1 MNGNAFD
8 QDPKWSGWRP
18 LSAGILALVILV
30 GGLGFW
36 SVSAEISGAV
46 VAPGQVKVE
55 SNRQVIQHPEGG
67 VVGEILVGESDL
79 VQEGEVLIRLDGS
92 QLVSE
97 LTIVEGQL
105 RELSARKARLEAER
119 DGVDTIVFAP
129 ELVTAAAD
137 DAHVASLLSG
147 EETLF
152 LSRNE
157 ALEQERNLLAEQ
169 NQQID
174 NRIEGLNAQ
183 LAALQEQAELMTRD
197 LEAEQTLLNQ
207 RLTRAARVSEIM
219 RDIAGQRG
227 QIGRIE
233 AEIAELRGQK
243 ASNGIALL
251 QLTTQRRE
259 NAVSRLRDLEFR
271 EIELRERRTSLQDRI
286 SRLEIRAPM
295 SGIVYGMQVFA
306 RQSVV
311 QPAQPVMYIVPQDQP
326 LVVSARVDA
335 INVDEVFVGQ
345 EAALKFPA
353 FDQRETPDIRGQVDR
368 ISADVLMDEATGQSY
383 YSVEIQLASA
393 EIDKLGSLTLLP
405 GMPVESFIQTGNRTP
420 LGYLVEPMA
429 AFFDRA
435 FRE

>member
-18 LSAGILALVILV
+18 LIAGILALVALL

-36 SVSAEISGAV
+36 AVRAEISGAV
-46 VAPGQVKVE
+46 VASGQVKVE
-55 SNRQVIQHPEGG
+55 SNRQIIQHPEGG
-67 VVGEILVGESDL
+67 VVGEILVTESD
-79 VQEGEVLIRLDGS
+79 VVGQGDVLIRLDGR
-92 QLVSE
+92 QLVTE
-97 LTIVEGQL
+97 LSIVEGQL
-105 RELSARKARLEAER
+105 RELSARKSRLEAER
-119 DGVDTIVFAP
+119 DGAEAVEFAA
-129 ELVTAAAD
+129 ELVAAAALD
-137 DAHVASLLSG
+137 TDAGGLLRG

-152 LSRNE
+152 LSRKE
-157 ALEQERNLLAEQ
+157 ALEQEVELLAEQ

-174 NRIEGLNAQ
+174 NRIGGLEAQ
-183 LAALQEQAELMTRD
+183 LAALEEQAELMRRD
-197 LEAEQTLLNQ
+197 LQAEQALLDQ

-271 EIELRERRTSLQDRI
+271 EIELRERRTALQDRI
-286 SRLEIRAPM
+286 SRLDIRAPV

-311 QPAQPVMYIVPQDQP
+311 QPAQPLMYIVPQDLP

-345 EAALKFPA
+345 EASLQFPA
-353 FDQRETPDIRGQVDR
+353 FDQRETPEIRGKVER
-368 ISADVLMDEATGQSY
+368 ISADVLMDEASGQSY
-383 YSVEIQLASA
+383 YSVEIQLAAA
-393 EIDKLGSLTLLP
+393 EIDKLGTQTLLP
-405 GMPVESFIQTGNRTP
+405 GMPVESFIQTGKRTP

-429 AFFDRA
+429 AFFNRA